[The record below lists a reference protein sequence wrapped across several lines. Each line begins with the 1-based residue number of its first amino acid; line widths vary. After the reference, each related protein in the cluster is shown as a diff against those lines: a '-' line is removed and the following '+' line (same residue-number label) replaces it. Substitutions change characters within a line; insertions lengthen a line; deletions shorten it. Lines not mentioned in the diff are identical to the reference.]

1 MKPSHNPAKELH
13 SLFEKWTAGTGQPAF
28 QVRGLA
34 SVGSESS
41 NAAFDEH
48 IRAMRLIA
56 ECETAIS
63 ELEASGTKVNTYRKT
78 LRLWAAGI
86 MHFPFNWQHPG
97 EAVSPFDDRVMD
109 TLDTLAIVL
118 DSRLPLVTSGG
129 MEHLRRLL
137 TEVREL
143 LAEDESLSAAMREHV
158 LSVVQ
163 TLMRYLDDVEMYGKA
178 DIQAAVRDLWVGLNA
193 AAGQTSDRLRPK
205 WQSFVQQI
213 GVPAAGTIL
222 GSIPTLALEAAAL
235 VAGG

>member
-1 MKPSHNPAKELH
+1 MNNPASELH
-13 SLFEKWTAGTGQPAF
+13 SIFVKWSAANGQAAF
-28 QVRGLA
+28 QLRQLA
-34 SVGSESS
+34 TLGSDES

-56 ECETAIS
+56 ECQTAIDQ
-63 ELEASGTKVNTYRKT
+63 LEANGTKVDTFRKT

-86 MHFPFNWQHPG
+86 MHYPYHWQQPG
-97 EAVSPFDDRVMD
+97 EATNPFDARVMD

-118 DSRLPLVTSGG
+118 DSRMPMISPAG
-129 MEHLRRLL
+129 MEHLRNLLAQVKDLL
-137 TEVREL
+137 TK
-143 LAEDESLSAAMREHV
+143 DESLSADMRSHV
-158 LSVVQ
+158 YSVVQ
-163 TLMRYLDDVEMYGKA
+163 TLLRYLDDVEMYGKA
-178 DIQAAVRDLWVGLNA
+178 DIQAAIRDLWVGLNA
-193 AAGQTSDRLRPK
+193 AAGQSSDANRPK